1 MFGKDLSVDG
11 MLMHSAE
18 FCLPSPCYCPAA
30 FAEQE
35 GRQLLRWQDQ
45 PEQMLRRC
53 SNDDS
58 KGISHIPC
66 KFQKKFW
73 GNRKAD
79 SGAAPHLLARFYRC
93 NVTRQ
98 RVGGLGSMKGADQ
111 HDPRI
116 FDRDHAACGLDIGV
130 CQLTRHA
137 DRFAACQDFAHAPA
151 SA

>member
-1 MFGKDLSVDG
+1 MPSRSNVAMFGKDLSVDG

-58 KGISHIPC
+58 KGQQGTVIYPAN
-66 KFQKKFW
+66 FKKV
-73 GNRKAD
+73 
-79 SGAAPHLLARFYRC
+79 SGGIEKQIL
-93 NVTRQ
+93 V
-98 RVGGLGSMKGADQ
+98 
-111 HDPRI
+111 
-116 FDRDHAACGLDIGV
+116 
-130 CQLTRHA
+130 QLTTCLQGSI
-137 DRFAACQDFAHAPA
+137 AAMSPGRESGDWGP
-151 SA
+151 

>member
-53 SNDDS
+53 PANFKKVSG
-58 KGISHIPC
+58 GIEKQI
-66 KFQKKFW
+66 
-73 GNRKAD
+73 
-79 SGAAPHLLARFYRC
+79 L
-93 NVTRQ
+93 V
-98 RVGGLGSMKGADQ
+98 
-111 HDPRI
+111 
-116 FDRDHAACGLDIGV
+116 
-130 CQLTRHA
+130 QLTTCLQGSI
-137 DRFAACQDFAHAPA
+137 AAMSPGRESGDWGP
-151 SA
+151 

>member
-1 MFGKDLSVDG
+1 MPSRSNVAMFGKDLSVDG

-66 KFQKKFW
+66 KFQKSFW
-73 GNRKAD
+73 GNLPT
-79 SGAAPHLLARFYRC
+79 AAF
-93 NVTRQ
+93 
-98 RVGGLGSMKGADQ
+98 DQ
-111 HDPRI
+111 TPS
-116 FDRDHAACGLDIGV
+116 A
-130 CQLTRHA
+130 LTA
-137 DRFAACQDFAHAPA
+137 I
-151 SA
+151 

>member
-53 SNDDS
+53 TANFKKVSG
-58 KGISHIPC
+58 GIEKQI
-66 KFQKKFW
+66 
-73 GNRKAD
+73 
-79 SGAAPHLLARFYRC
+79 L
-93 NVTRQ
+93 V
-98 RVGGLGSMKGADQ
+98 
-111 HDPRI
+111 
-116 FDRDHAACGLDIGV
+116 
-130 CQLTRHA
+130 QLTTCLQGSI
-137 DRFAACQDFAHAPA
+137 AAL
-151 SA
+151 